1 MSTKPDLPAL
11 VSRSLHTLL
20 RETLFRA
27 DDKAAYLL
35 NSGEPGLVETLNEI
49 SAKTAS
55 TPPGPGRK
63 PIVSH
68 TNHVLFGLDLADRAI
83 GGDPK
88 AYENADWDEA
98 WKLEQV
104 NDQEWEDLLAKLDAT
119 AQRVLEGGP
128 QIENWNE
135 IMLTGMFGVAAH
147 TAYHLGAIRQM
158 LRSIGGAS
166 SLVTRRQAHSRAMP
180 PSGGVAR
187 MPGRKVE
194 R

>member
-1 MSTKPDLPAL
+1 MSTAQDLSAL
-11 VSRSLHTLL
+11 VSRSLNTLL

-27 DDKAAYLL
+27 DDTAAYLL
-35 NSGEPGLVETLNEI
+35 NAGEPGLVETLNGL
-49 SAKTAS
+49 SAKEAS

-68 TNHVLFGLDLADRAI
+68 ANHVLYGLGLTDRAI
-83 GGDPK
+83 GGDMK
-88 AYENADWDEA
+88 AYENANWDEA
-98 WKLEQV
+98 WKLEKV
-104 NDQEWEDLLAKLDAT
+104 NDQEWEDLVAKLDAT

-158 LRSIGGAS
+158 LRAVGA
-166 SLVTRRQAHSRAMP
+166 
-180 PSGGVAR
+180 
-187 MPGRKVE
+187 GR
-194 R
+194 